1 MPTKNQDRLIYEAH
15 HEVVLVFFCLSFL
28 YSVLSSIYLVPLTL
42 LEYILPKSHVEVLTL
57 AGEMAQ
63 QLRALAGLEDLS
75 LSPNMQL
82 AYNPLS
88 LQS

>member
-1 MPTKNQDRLIYEAH
+1 VPTKNQDRLIYEAH

-63 QLRALAGLEDLS
+63 QLRALA
-75 LSPNMQL
+75 
-82 AYNPLS
+82 A
-88 LQS
+88 LQRS